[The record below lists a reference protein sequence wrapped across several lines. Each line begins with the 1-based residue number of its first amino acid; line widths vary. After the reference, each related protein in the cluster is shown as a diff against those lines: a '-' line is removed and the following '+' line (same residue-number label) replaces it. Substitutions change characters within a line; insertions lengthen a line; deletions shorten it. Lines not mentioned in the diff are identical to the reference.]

1 MGRVIILPTLV
12 TLGSV
17 QSIETRAYGNSNW
30 LDQLTNINGT
40 AITYDNM
47 GNPLKWHNASSLTW
61 EGRKLKTFKKT
72 DGTVI
77 SYTYDENGIR
87 TCRYCGAR
95 YRIAY
100 TSSIGLDDDVA
111 ELLRKCREN
120 PARARKYANLIL
132 DIDPDNPEALKYL
145 K

>member
-1 MGRVIILPTLV
+1 MYCAKCGRIISDTKP
-12 TLGSV
+12 
-17 QSIETRAYGNSNW
+17 
-30 LDQLTNINGT
+30 
-40 AITYDNM
+40 
-47 GNPLKWHNASSLTW
+47 
-61 EGRKLKTFKKT
+61 F
-72 DGTVI
+72 
-77 SYTYDENGIR
+77 
-87 TCRYCGAR
+87 CRYCGAR